1 MDHEAESFAWWILVD
16 PGDVSM
22 ISAFFSR
29 PGSAYY
35 TPSTEHPD
43 GEPAASASMEKM
55 EEPR

>member
-1 MDHEAESFAWWILVD
+1 MDHEAESFAWWILVMWCVD
-16 PGDVSM
+16 DFCG
-22 ISAFFSR
+22 FSR

-43 GEPAASASMEKM
+43 GEPAASASMEKV